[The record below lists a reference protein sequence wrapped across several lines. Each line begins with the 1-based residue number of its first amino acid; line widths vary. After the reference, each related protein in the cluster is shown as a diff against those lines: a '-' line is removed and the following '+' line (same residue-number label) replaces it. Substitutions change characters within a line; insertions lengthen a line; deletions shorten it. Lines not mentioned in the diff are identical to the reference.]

1 MRNIIASILIILT
14 VAMIELLLVQ
24 PAQAADNSIYIDSIA
39 TNNTVTIN
47 QDGTGHVAGV
57 AIGAYLPTVA
67 NDLKTGYGIGT
78 SPYTGQ
84 GISEFNSV
92 SITQQGPGIK
102 TSTVEIPQGAY
113 NNITTFQDGTGNH
126 TTAIQNLQGNSNT
139 ISVYQDGTGN
149 HAMNIVGGNGTTNSN
164 NTINTTQ
171 TGAGDKTFNLNL
183 NGTNGATVTVQQ
195 TNPTTTNTGS
205 MAIQCTTCGSYS
217 YVRQ

>member
-1 MRNIIASILIILT
+1 MRNLIALMFIMSLFR
-14 VAMIELLLVQ
+14 
-24 PAQAADNSIYIDSIA
+24 PAHAADNSIYIDSVA
-39 TNNTVTIN
+39 TNNIIKIN
-47 QDGTGHVAGV
+47 QDGSGHVAGV
-57 AIGAYLPTVA
+57 AIGAYLPTNA

-113 NNITTFQDGTGNH
+113 NSITTFQDGTGNH
-126 TTAIQNLQGNSNT
+126 TMAIQNLQGNSNA
-139 ISVYQDGTGN
+139 ISVYQDGAGN

-171 TGAGDKTFNLNL
+171 TGTGDKTFNLNL

-195 TNPTTTNTGS
+195 TNPTTANAGS